1 MRARSPA
8 SFLKIES
15 RSMTGMAD
23 YGNSLHDSL
32 QHEGLAL
39 YTNGQPF
46 PLGGLPSAA
55 GEDLSRSRCVPSTL

>member
-15 RSMTGMAD
+15 GSMTGTAD

-32 QHEGLAL
+32 QQERLAL

-55 GEDLSRSRCVPSTL
+55 GEE